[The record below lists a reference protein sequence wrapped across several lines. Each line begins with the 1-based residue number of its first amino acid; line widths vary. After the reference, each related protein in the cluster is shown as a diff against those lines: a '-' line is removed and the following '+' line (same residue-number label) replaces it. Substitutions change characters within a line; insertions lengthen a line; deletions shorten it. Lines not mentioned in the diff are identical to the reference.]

1 MPVRRVVRYAGVV
14 MRPRIVASGLLVAA
28 LLAGTAARAQAPEPG
43 LPRVIYGAPSPSVV
57 YGQPSTPP
65 EGPRR
70 LPQQPPQQAPPP
82 PQGSLT
88 FESGPAYLPPA
99 YYWLPPQDDGRW
111 RQGWR
116 DRPPPPT
123 PTPYVSPRGGMFE
136 PPLPQGRY
144 VGQPPSAPPPQPRYG
159 RQPFP

>member
-1 MPVRRVVRYAGVV
+1 MIRHRPVAAV
-14 MRPRIVASGLLVAA
+14 LLAAA
-28 LLAGTAARAQAPEPG
+28 LLAGAGARAQAPELSP
-43 LPRVIYGAPSPSVV
+43 PRVIYGTPSPSVV

-65 EGPRR
+65 EATRR
-70 LPQQPPQQAPPP
+70 QAQPQQAPPPP

-99 YYWLPPQDDGRW
+99 YWLPRQDGRHW
-111 RQGWR
+111 RQRWP

-144 VGQPPSAPPPQPRYG
+144 VGQPPGAPPQPRYG